1 LRAFIAD
8 IGTGAYLARR
18 TPLIPSDNVAHFTVT
33 SMGADLPPE
42 LVTLLHSPDPVAR
55 EEAWAALIRAY
66 HPLLLHGARSLG
78 GDRDAIMD
86 RYAYILSQLRENQFH
101 RLHTYAIDRRT
112 KFSTW
117 LLVVASRLCLD
128 HHRHLYGR
136 ARPTVHQRPREKSI
150 REGRKSLVDL
160 VGAEAQPE
168 ELEDKASINP
178 EVQLRNHELQDALEA
193 VLATLEPRDR
203 LLLRLRF
210 EQELSVPR
218 IAAVMGFPS
227 PFHAYRRLAQ
237 LFEDLRVQL
246 KRRGIENSV
255 A

>member
-1 LRAFIAD
+1 
-8 IGTGAYLARR
+8 
-18 TPLIPSDNVAHFTVT
+18 
-33 SMGADLPPE
+33 MGADLPAE
-42 LVTLLHSPDPVAR
+42 LVTLLRSPDPVAR
-55 EEAWAALIRAY
+55 EEAWAALIREY
-66 HPLLLHGARSLG
+66 HPLLLHAARGLG

-86 RYAYILSQLRENQFH
+86 RYAYILSELRENQFH
-101 RLHTYAIDRRT
+101 RLHTYAGDRRT

-128 HHRHLYGR
+128 HNRHLYGR
-136 ARPTVHQRPREKSI
+136 TRPTLHQRPREELV
-150 REGRKSLVDL
+150 RERRKSLVDL

-168 ELEDKASINP
+168 ELEDTGSPNP
-178 EVQLRNHELQDALEA
+178 EVQLRKHELQGALEA

-218 IAAVMGFPS
+218 IADIMGFAS
-227 PFHAYRRLAQ
+227 PFHAYRRLTQ
-237 LFEDLRVQL
+237 LFDDLRVQL
-246 KRRGIENSV
+246 KRLGVENSV

>member
-1 LRAFIAD
+1 
-8 IGTGAYLARR
+8 
-18 TPLIPSDNVAHFTVT
+18 
-33 SMGADLPPE
+33 MGADLPPE
-42 LVTLLHSPDPVAR
+42 LVTLLRSPDPVAR
-55 EEAWAALIRAY
+55 EEAWAALVRAY
-66 HPLLLHGARSLG
+66 HPLLLHAARSLG

-101 RLHTYAIDRRT
+101 RLQTYASDRRT

-128 HHRHLYGR
+128 HNRHLYGR
-136 ARPTVHQRPREKSI
+136 ARPTQHQRPREELV
-150 REGRKSLVDL
+150 RERRKSLVDL
-160 VGAEAQPE
+160 LGAEAQPE
-168 ELEDKASINP
+168 ELEDTASPNP
-178 EVQLRNHELQDALEA
+178 EVQLRKHELQNALED
-193 VLATLEPRDR
+193 VLATLDPRDR

-227 PFHAYRRLAQ
+227 PFHVYRRLSQ
-237 LFEDLRVQL
+237 LFDDLRVQL